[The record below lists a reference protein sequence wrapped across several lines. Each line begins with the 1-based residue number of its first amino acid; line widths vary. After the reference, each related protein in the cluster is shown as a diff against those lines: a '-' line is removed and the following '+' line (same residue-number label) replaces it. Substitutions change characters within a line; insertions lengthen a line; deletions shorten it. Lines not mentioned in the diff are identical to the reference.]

1 MQMETSV
8 LVTHVCMEVIVE
20 TYEVVLFVI
29 VLPLSLEIDAKGV
42 SETGCSL
49 SAEKATMW
57 SSP

>member
-1 MQMETSV
+1 M
-8 LVTHVCMEVIVE
+8 LVIHVCMEVIVE

-42 SETGCSL
+42 SETECSL